1 MDFERFPLQVQGYR
15 FEAFYQR
22 GTMDVPNS
30 RWKRDDNGPDHLVVC
45 AWGRGAYRGNLDD
58 AVCVLQHSY
67 VIGSDCSHHHTEETF
82 PCNVIEALK
91 DGDGAWVM
99 GAIVV
104 PELLKDIDF

>member
-1 MDFERFPLQVQGYR
+1 
-15 FEAFYQR
+15 
-22 GTMDVPNS
+22 
-30 RWKRDDNGPDHLVVC
+30 
-45 AWGRGAYRGNLDD
+45 
-58 AVCVLQHSY
+58 VLQHSY
-67 VIGSDCSHHHTEETF
+67 VIGSDGSHHHTEETF